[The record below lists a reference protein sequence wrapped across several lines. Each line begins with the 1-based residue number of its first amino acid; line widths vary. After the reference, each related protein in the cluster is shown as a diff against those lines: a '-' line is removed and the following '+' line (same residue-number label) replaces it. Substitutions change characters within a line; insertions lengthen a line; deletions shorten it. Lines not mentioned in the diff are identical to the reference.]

1 MSYGIIKLLGRLRT
15 RTAAFTH
22 DLLMIPVAWLG
33 AYWLRFNL
41 GEIPAPY
48 LHPLLMALPFLVM
61 VQGGV
66 FWYVGLY
73 RGVWRFASVLDLMRI
88 VKATIV
94 GVALTALGMFLVTR
108 MHGVPRSVFP
118 LYGLLLVVLLGGPR
132 LVYRWIKDNHL
143 LTLPGTRV
151 LIVGAGLAGEMLVRD
166 LLRNPQAGFRP
177 VGFVDD
183 DSRKKGKE
191 IHHVR
196 VLGKTDRLG
205 TVVER
210 LSVDLLLLAVP
221 SATSKEMRRL
231 VELCEQ
237 TGVAFR
243 TLPQMQDLVSGRVT
257 VNALREVRIEDLL
270 GREPVSL
277 DWEGIAEGV
286 RKSAVMV
293 TGAGGSIGSELCRQ
307 LGRLEPDAL
316 ILVDNCEFALFNIER
331 ELRAR
336 FPRLKIHPC
345 LADVRDEPAVE
356 HVFEEHSPTLV
367 FHAAAYKHVPM
378 LQSQVREAV
387 HNNVLGTSNLASAAS
402 RHGCESFVLISTDKA
417 VHPTNV
423 MGATK
428 RVAEIIC
435 RNSSLSS
442 RTCFVTVRFGN
453 VLDSA
458 GSVVPLFREQIEA
471 GGPVTVT
478 HPDVK
483 RFFMTIPEACQ
494 LIMQATILGE
504 GGEIF
509 VLDMGEPVRIRYLA
523 EQMILLSGKRLGED
537 IEIVYSGLRPG
548 EKMLEALFHEEE
560 PLLQTKHEKIM
571 LAQSRSVEKGLLDI
585 NLVRMREACDD
596 YDEGKLERILIT
608 LVPEYKPRKH
618 MVQSGEVVELNKAV
632 R

>member
-243 TLPQMQDLVSGRVT
+243 TLPQMQDLVSGRV
-257 VNALREVRIEDLL
+257 
-270 GREPVSL
+270 
-277 DWEGIAEGV
+277 
-286 RKSAVMV
+286 
-293 TGAGGSIGSELCRQ
+293 
-307 LGRLEPDAL
+307 
-316 ILVDNCEFALFNIER
+316 
-331 ELRAR
+331 
-336 FPRLKIHPC
+336 
-345 LADVRDEPAVE
+345 
-356 HVFEEHSPTLV
+356 
-367 FHAAAYKHVPM
+367 
-378 LQSQVREAV
+378 
-387 HNNVLGTSNLASAAS
+387 
-402 RHGCESFVLISTDKA
+402 
-417 VHPTNV
+417 
-423 MGATK
+423 
-428 RVAEIIC
+428 
-435 RNSSLSS
+435 
-442 RTCFVTVRFGN
+442 
-453 VLDSA
+453 
-458 GSVVPLFREQIEA
+458 
-471 GGPVTVT
+471 
-478 HPDVK
+478 
-483 RFFMTIPEACQ
+483 
-494 LIMQATILGE
+494 
-504 GGEIF
+504 
-509 VLDMGEPVRIRYLA
+509 
-523 EQMILLSGKRLGED
+523 
-537 IEIVYSGLRPG
+537 
-548 EKMLEALFHEEE
+548 
-560 PLLQTKHEKIM
+560 
-571 LAQSRSVEKGLLDI
+571 
-585 NLVRMREACDD
+585 
-596 YDEGKLERILIT
+596 
-608 LVPEYKPRKH
+608 
-618 MVQSGEVVELNKAV
+618 
-632 R
+632 